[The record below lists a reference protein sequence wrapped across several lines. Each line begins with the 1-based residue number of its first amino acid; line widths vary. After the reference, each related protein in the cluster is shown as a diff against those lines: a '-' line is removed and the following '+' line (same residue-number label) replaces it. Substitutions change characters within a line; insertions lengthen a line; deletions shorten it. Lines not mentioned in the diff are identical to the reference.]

1 MPKYFKE
8 GTIPDVGD
16 MYFIYGGKGTGKTS
30 LSKNFPGLKL
40 MFNFDGSTNA
50 IADTDDIRVIAYDQG
65 DAKQIQRQF
74 MYDFNQNVYKKDEQ
88 GNVIINPE
96 IGTIVLDNVTALQ
109 NWVIDNIENGAKD
122 GRQNWNLT
130 QKWFRDLSFL
140 LRKTQLPILAT
151 AHEMSGDVVGLFKPD
166 MNEKTFNA
174 FASTFDVVGHIYKS
188 DGENTIDMDP
198 ENGNKGANRLD
209 SRKTIKANELLNIN
223 TEETKEE
230 EI

>member
-1 MPKYFKE
+1 MPRYFKE
-8 GTIPDVGD
+8 GEIPSVGN

-50 IADTDDIRVIAYDQG
+50 IANTNDIRVVAFDQG
-65 DAKQIQRQF
+65 DANQIQRQF

-88 GNVIINPE
+88 GNLIINPE
-96 IGTIVLDNVTALQ
+96 IGTIVLDNVTAFQ
-109 NWVIDNIENGAKD
+109 NWVINNIENGAKD

-140 LRKTQLPILAT
+140 LRKTQLPVLAT
-151 AHEMSGDVVGLFKPD
+151 AHEISGDMPGLFKPD

-188 DGENTIDMDP
+188 DGENIIDMDP

-209 SRKTIKANELLNIN
+209 SRKTINANDLLNTN

>member
-166 MNEKTFNA
+166 MNEKTFN
-174 FASTFDVVGHIYKS
+174 
-188 DGENTIDMDP
+188 
-198 ENGNKGANRLD
+198 
-209 SRKTIKANELLNIN
+209 
-223 TEETKEE
+223 
-230 EI
+230 

>member
-8 GTIPDVGD
+8 GHIPDVGN
-16 MYFIYGGKGTGKTS
+16 MYLIYGGKGTGKTS
-30 LSKNFPGLKL
+30 LSKEFPGLKL

-50 IADTDDIRVIAYDQG
+50 ISGTDDIRVIAYNQG
-65 DAKQIQRQF
+65 DAKQIQHQF
-74 MYDFNQNVYKKDEQ
+74 MKDFYQQVYKTNEQ
-88 GNVIINPE
+88 GQTIINPE

-109 NWVIDNIENGAKD
+109 NWVIDNIENGSKD

-140 LRKTQLPILAT
+140 LRKTDLPILAT
-151 AHEMSGDVVGLFKPD
+151 VHEMSGDVPGLFKPD

-174 FASTFDVVGHIYKS
+174 FASTFDVVGHIYKH
-188 DGENTIDMDP
+188 DGKNMIDMDP

-209 SRKTIKANELLNIN
+209 SRKTIEASELLNNN
-223 TEETKEE
+223 TEETKDE